1 MSGNHQEKVDVPH
14 SALSGFEVESLHTIE
29 GIGKSR
35 IWRKLDTHLL
45 PLLIFLYFLS
55 FL

>member
-1 MSGNHQEKVDVPH
+1 MSDHDKEKVESAH
-14 SALSGFEVESLHTIE
+14 AASASSEEEALST
-29 GIGKSR
+29 IGKIR

-45 PLLIFLYFLS
+45 PLLVFLYFLS